1 MLIFTQ
7 LLRNYRELFG
17 ENAKNRRHLG
27 AGFLL
32 NDRKLLFVSIREQKK
47 DIVQSG
53 TRYPHSKT
61 SEPVK
66 EIILHR

>member
-47 DIVQSG
+47 TSSSQEHDILILK
-53 TRYPHSKT
+53 RLNPSK
-61 SEPVK
+61 K
-66 EIILHR
+66 